1 MTHGSRHARLNNLI
15 APAIRTEVD
24 FMTREHKISLI
35 VGFTL
40 VLLVGVAV
48 SDHLSTARTAELE
61 SGLAPEDE
69 FVDDLVEQPIPDP
82 PALDTFAGVPES
94 TPSEPTGPI
103 AKGLEGAS
111 AEQSDLFERLRNRI
125 QSFPVAADTLRKEP
139 SDSTRPLQTMTP
151 APKPRMSAT
160 PTTDTWHPVEEG
172 ETLWGIAAR
181 HYGDGSLAAKLAAY
195 NNADPDML
203 RAGVRLRIP
212 PRAAL
217 TGERPT
223 MQSTPQTTTER
234 ATTRPSGTRDY
245 TIQPGDILGVIAQR
259 ELGTVKRV
267 DDILELN
274 PNLSDAN
281 DIRVGDVIK
290 LPQE

>member
-1 MTHGSRHARLNNLI
+1 
-15 APAIRTEVD
+15 
-24 FMTREHKISLI
+24 MTREHKISLI

-61 SGLAPEDE
+61 SGLAPDDE
-69 FVDDLVEQPIPDP
+69 FVGDIVERPIPDP

-94 TPSEPTGPI
+94 TTSEPTGPI
-103 AKGLEGAS
+103 AKGLEDAS
-111 AEQSDLFERLRNRI
+111 ADQSDLFERLRNRI
-125 QSFPVAADTLRKEP
+125 QNLPLAADTLKRP
-139 SDSTRPLQTMTP
+139 PNDATQPLQTMTP
-151 APKPRMSAT
+151 APKPRMSTT

-172 ETLWGIAAR
+172 ETLWGIAER

-217 TGERPT
+217 TGERATLPT
-223 MQSTPQTTTER
+223 TPPSTTER
-234 ATTRPSGTRDY
+234 ATTRPSATRDY
-245 TIQPGDILGVIAQR
+245 IIQPGDILGVIAQR

-267 DDILELN
+267 DEILELN
-274 PNLSDAN
+274 PHLSDAN

-290 LPQE
+290 LPRE